1 MLYFTPFPIIQ
12 YQIPNT
18 KKSIPVTDITRRFS
32 VANFLKNSNAS
43 FDEYFV
49 QDGERPETVAYDYY
63 GDVSMDWLILLCNE
77 IVDPYFQWVL
87 SYEELNEYVK
97 SKYGSVEWAMT
108 HTHHYEQIIQK
119 GYILSDAGIQ
129 RIIKEKT
136 LVIDRTTYLTLS
148 DFERKIKTVFDYE
161 SDLNEER
168 RKIFLLDTNYYLMV
182 KEQHRYIFEDMENI
196 VR

>member
-1 MLYFTPFPIIQ
+1 MLYFTPFPTIQ

-49 QDGERPETVAYDYY
+49 QDGERPDTVAYDYY

-77 IVDPYFQWVL
+77 IVDPYFQWPL
-87 SYEELNEYVK
+87 SYEELNAYLK
-97 SKYGSVEWAMT
+97 DKYGSVEYTMRKI
-108 HTHHYEQIIQK
+108 HHYEKIIQQ
-119 GYILSDAGIQ
+119 GYIQNDAGTQ
-129 RIIKEKT
+129 RIVPEKT
-136 LVIDRTTYLTLS
+136 LVIDETTYLTLS
-148 DFERKIKTVFDYE
+148 DFERKTKTIFEYE
-161 SDLNEER
+161 TDLNEER
-168 RKIFLLDTNYYLMV
+168 RKIFLLDTNYYLMI
-182 KEQHRYIFEDMENI
+182 KEQHRYVFDDMENI